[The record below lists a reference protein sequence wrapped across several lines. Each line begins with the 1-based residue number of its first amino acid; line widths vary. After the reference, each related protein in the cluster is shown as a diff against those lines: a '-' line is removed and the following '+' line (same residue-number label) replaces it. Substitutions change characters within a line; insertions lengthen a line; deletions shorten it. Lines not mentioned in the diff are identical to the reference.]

1 VTPIDEPD
9 IYNNRTFNFLTSIW
23 IVPVIALIVSGWLVY
38 QHFTSLGSEITIDFP
53 NSDGLIPGESVIKF
67 RDVAVGKI
75 TRITL
80 QEGGDGVRIY
90 ARMNKEA
97 EPYLNASTHFWIV
110 SPQVDYSGV
119 RGLDTLIH
127 GAYIAMS
134 SERKGKLVTEFVGSD
149 KPWRNPNEG
158 RLFHL
163 RTRSAGNIHV
173 GAPVYYRSLRAGVIE
188 NIALS
193 PDKQATDI
201 TIFIHRDYA
210 DLVNETTK
218 FWHQDLVALRM
229 EGGEIALDLAPITSV
244 LLGSIRFE
252 SKLDRPYPSVSGDH
266 VFELYDKRSEAMD
279 QRPASTGHK
288 AMRFAFD
295 FRGNVSRLQVGAPIR
310 YEGFKIGS
318 VVQVNIRYDAKH
330 RTMAM
335 RAVGSID
342 VALFDSPEHN
352 GSENLVRAVR
362 RGLHAEVVSDNILLE
377 SLAIDL
383 TYADETNTTVLKQKS
398 WTIAGSEPI
407 LFPTRQEVQNEM
419 LSRFNR
425 LVDEWSS
432 LARNNSEPL
441 HRALVSL
448 HKALENINKLT
459 SRPSFQ
465 KLTDDLNVTMDK
477 FSGLMG
483 EGGGLDKAIR
493 ELESTLKTTK
503 RVMRGYSNSSLFG
516 KKLDAMLKEI
526 GQTTEE
532 TKRLIEKLNKKPNAL
547 IFGD

>member
-38 QHFTSLGSEITIDFP
+38 QHFSNLGSEITIDFP

-134 SERKGKLVTEFVGSD
+134 SERKGKLVTEFIGSD

-158 RLFHL
+158 RLFRL
-163 RTRSAGNIHV
+163 RARSVGNIHV
-173 GAPVYYRSLRAGVIE
+173 GAPVYYRSLRTGVIE

-193 PDKQATDI
+193 SDKRMTDI

-229 EGGEIALDLAPITSV
+229 EEGEISLDLAPITSV

-252 SKLDRPYPSVSGDH
+252 SKLDRSYPSVPNDH

-279 QRPASTGHK
+279 QRPEATRHK
-288 AMRFAFD
+288 PMHFAFD
-295 FRGNVSRLQVGAPIR
+295 FRGNVSRLRVGAPIR
-310 YEGFKIGS
+310 YEGFKVGS
-318 VVQVNIRYDAKH
+318 IEQVKIRYDAEH

-335 RAVGSID
+335 RAIGSID
-342 VALFDSPEHN
+342 IALFDSPEHN
-352 GSENLVRAVR
+352 GSENLVQAVR
-362 RGLHAEVVSDNILLE
+362 QGLHAEVVSDNMLLE

-383 TYADETNTTVLKQKS
+383 IYAGESNTTDLQQKS
-398 WTIAGSEPI
+398 WTIAGSGPV
-407 LFPTRQEVQNEM
+407 LFPTHQEVQKKM
-419 LSRFNR
+419 FSRFNR
-425 LVDEWSS
+425 LVDEWSR
-432 LARNNSEPL
+432 LAHNNNEPL
-441 HRALVSL
+441 RRALVSL
-448 HKALENINKLT
+448 HEALENINKLT

-465 KLTDDLNVTMDK
+465 KLTDDLNVTMGRLN
-477 FSGLMG
+477 GLMG
-483 EGGGLDKAIR
+483 EGGGLDQAIR